1 MPQTPTSSPL
11 FQLWASHLQKQ
22 VLSDTFGCPVS
33 WPAEICCLHGH
44 THQVNSVAYSPD
56 GNQIVSG
63 SWDKTIRVWT
73 ATTGQCVEGAFQGH
87 IHFVTSV
94 AYSPNG
100 THIVSV
106 SLDQSIKVWNTEA
119 LLLLGDLS
127 QEHGWILSSNNS
139 CYGWFSPWSLPAF
152 HLPVHSLVISSNN
165 HYKPNT
171 DFSLFGES
179 WISCWK

>member
-1 MPQTPTSSPL
+1 MAGP
-11 FQLWASHLQKQ
+11 FE
-22 VLSDTFGCPVS
+22 VDTGPV
-33 WPAEICCLHGH
+33 
-44 THQVNSVAYSPD
+44 TSVAYSPD

-73 ATTGQCVEGAFQGH
+73 ATTGQCVEGAFQGDTGP
-87 IHFVTSV
+87 VTSV

-179 WISCWK
+179 

>member
-63 SWDKTIRVWT
+63 SWDNTIRVWNII
-73 ATTGQCVEGAFQGH
+73 TGQCVAGPFQEH
-87 IHFVTSV
+87 TDAVTSV
-94 AYSPNG
+94 AYSPDGNK
-100 THIVSV
+100 IVSG
-106 SLDQSIKVWNTEA
+106 SDDNTIRVWNATTGMCVEGPFQGHTGPVTSVA
-119 LLLLGDLS
+119 
-127 QEHGWILSSNNS
+127 
-139 CYGWFSPWSLPAF
+139 YSPDGNKIVSG
-152 HLPVHSLVISSNN
+152 S
-165 HYKPNT
+165 
-171 DFSLFGES
+171 
-179 WISCWK
+179 